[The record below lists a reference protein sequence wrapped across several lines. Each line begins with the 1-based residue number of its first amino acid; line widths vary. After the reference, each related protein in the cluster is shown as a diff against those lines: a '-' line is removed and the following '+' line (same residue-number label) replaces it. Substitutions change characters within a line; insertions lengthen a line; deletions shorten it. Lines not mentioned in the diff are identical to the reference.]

1 MKTESGTMKMKNSKR
16 ARISVL
22 KFQTCCSP
30 HVRQDLK
37 VVDLKLNFM
46 KQQRDDFDVEN
57 RAHVDDSELNNFKI
71 IKDQFALI
79 LVRLHWK
86 VSDVGIERKWIFG
99 CIRWSSSTWLETL
112 DITEFEIKFEFET
125 ILLETR
131 EASKLKIFSV
141 RSASVSWV

>member
-1 MKTESGTMKMKNSKR
+1 MKNSKR

-79 LVRLHWK
+79 LVRLH
-86 VSDVGIERKWIFG
+86 
-99 CIRWSSSTWLETL
+99 
-112 DITEFEIKFEFET
+112 
-125 ILLETR
+125 
-131 EASKLKIFSV
+131 
-141 RSASVSWV
+141 